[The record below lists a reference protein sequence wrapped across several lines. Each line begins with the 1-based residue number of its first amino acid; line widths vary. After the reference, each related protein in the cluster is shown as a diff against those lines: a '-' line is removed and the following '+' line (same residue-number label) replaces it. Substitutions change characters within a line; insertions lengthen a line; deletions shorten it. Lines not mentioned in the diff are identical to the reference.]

1 MTIKSIKIL
10 LKMRNIYV
18 ALTTL
23 FILSFST
30 SVIADDILIPF
41 GGGSGTASSEWKF
54 RGGNTN
60 LDGQPWKT
68 LSFSEMLWATGNGAL
83 GFAAV
88 GSLTAPA
95 RTTTIL
101 TDGSTNSGGATA
113 TPPTPYTTMYFRKT
127 LNIPSLSSY
136 FSFKLRTQFDDAI
149 VVWINGVEAYRSNII
164 ASPTFATF
172 SDGTNTTYD
181 NGNFIFSKDLAKSL
195 FVAGNN
201 IIAVEIHQV
210 NSTSTDLFFDMELTG
225 VTTPSSDVV
234 IFPFGINNNNAAT
247 TWSYKGGGT
256 NLDGV
261 AWKALAYAEPAWTS
275 GNAALGFGANPPVR
289 STAIL
294 LDGSGNAGG
303 TASLKHPTMYF
314 RKVVNIVDP
323 TVFAGFKIAT
333 KFDDAIIVYINGVEA
348 YRNNI
353 TASPAMFADLATV
366 AIANNGADTL
376 YTTVPPSMF
385 VAGNNIIAVEIHQIN
400 TTSSDLFF
408 DMELTGIAPVNGT
421 LTRGPYLQVGSQTG
435 VTLRWRTD
443 VPTNSRVKWGTV
455 FGTYPNTVDSLALTT
470 EHIVRISGL
479 TADTKYF
486 YTIGSTTQTLQATN
500 TNYVLTVP
508 PSSSTRKL
516 RFAALGD
523 CGTATANQIDTK
535 NALLNYI
542 GSNDLDALITLG
554 DNAYYS
560 GTDNEFQLEFFD
572 IYKNDLLK
580 NKKLYPAPG
589 NHDYGNSISNT
600 GNTGATAALSM
611 PYHKNFSVPSAGEV
625 GGTASGSKAYY
636 SYDIGDVHFVS
647 LDSYGKEDANSTKLY
662 DTTGAQAVWLKN
674 DLATNTK
681 KWTVVYF
688 HHPPYTMTSHDSD
701 LEFADLGAIREN
713 FIRIL
718 ERFGVDLVLCGHSH
732 GYERSYL
739 LKNYYKANAASPSLL
754 ETDFNIATHTATAN
768 NQNGKYDGTANAC
781 AYTYNSGKYNHG
793 SLYVV
798 SGSAGQI
805 GGAAAGYPHNAMY
818 YSNNTEGGSLY
829 FEVDSNRID
838 VKFVSYAG
846 TGAGVTPV
854 IKDQFTIFKD
864 VNKVINVAAT
874 KNVPLNLTA
883 SWRGNYF
890 WPDNGN
896 ATTNSVTINNST
908 TGNFTYTVKDASGV
922 NCIQDV
928 FNVTV
933 TGVLPVSFMSFDAK
947 LDNDKVLLNWAT
959 AQELD
964 NKYFTIEKSTDGINF
979 NFLAKQNAAANNN
992 TINNYSLVDYKP
1004 ANGINFYRLSQT
1016 DFSNNTIIYETR
1028 KVNVKSNNT
1037 FFVSVSKTQ
1046 SQQVTVKINSDKNNQ
1061 INMKVV
1067 DMMGREVLQEN
1078 FMVNVGVNTKL
1089 LNLKEGMYILVISNG
1104 KEEKTSTKIVVQ

>member
-1 MTIKSIKIL
+1 
-10 LKMRNIYV
+10 MRSIYV
-18 ALTTL
+18 TLLT
-23 FILSFST
+23 FILISFSKLA
-30 SVIADDILIPF
+30 VADDILIPF
-41 GGGSGTASSEWKF
+41 GGGSGTSGSAWKF

-60 LDGQPWKT
+60 LDSQPWKT
-68 LSFSEMLWATGNGAL
+68 LLYGESAWATGNGAL
-83 GFAAV
+83 GFA
-88 GSLTAPA
+88 TNPAPV

-101 TDGSTNSGGATA
+101 RDGSTNSGGASTFPSA
-113 TPPTPYTTMYFRKT
+113 EAPYTTMYFRKT
-127 LNIPSLSSY
+127 LNIPSLSPY

-149 VVWINGVEAYRSNII
+149 VIWINGVEAYRSNII

-172 SDGTNTTYD
+172 ADGTNTTYD

-195 FVAGNN
+195 FVAGDN
-201 IIAVEIHQV
+201 IIAVEIHQ
-210 NSTSTDLFFDMELTG
+210 STATSSDLFFDMELTG
-225 VTTPSSDVV
+225 ITTPLSDVV

-256 NLDGV
+256 NLDGMP
-261 AWKALAYAEPAWTS
+261 WKALAYAEPSWTS

-294 LDGSGNAGG
+294 LDGSANAGG

-314 RKVVNIVDP
+314 RKVVNIADP

-353 TASPAMFADLATV
+353 TANPAMFADLATV

-421 LTRGPYLQVGSQTG
+421 LTRGPYLQMGSQTG

-443 VPTNSRVKWGTV
+443 VPTNSRVKWGTT
-455 FGTYPNTVDSLALTT
+455 FGTYSNTVDSLALTT

-479 TADTKYF
+479 TADAKYF

-508 PSSSTRKL
+508 APSSTRKL
-516 RFAALGD
+516 RFATLGD

-535 NALLNYI
+535 NALLSYI
-542 GSNDLDALITLG
+542 GGNDLDGLFTLG

-572 IYKNDLLK
+572 IYKNDLLR
-580 NKKLYPAPG
+580 NKKLYPTPG
-589 NHDYGNSISNT
+589 NHDYGNSTSNT
-600 GNTGATAALSM
+600 GVRNNAYYNSFTLPT
-611 PYHKNFSVPSAGEV
+611 AGEI
-625 GGTASGSKAYY
+625 GGVASGTEAYY
-636 SYDIGDVHFVS
+636 SYDIGDVHFLS
-647 LDSYGKEDANSTKLY
+647 LDSYGKENGNTTSVY
-662 DTTGAQAVWLKN
+662 DTLGAQALWVKN

-681 KWTVVYF
+681 KWVVVYF
-688 HHPPYTMTSHDSD
+688 HHPPYTKTSHDSD
-701 LEFADLGAIREN
+701 TESGDLGAMREN

-718 ERFGVDLVLCGHSH
+718 ERYGVDLVMSGHSH

-739 LKNYYKANAASPSLL
+739 LKNYYKANPGDAMLL
-754 ETDFNIATHTATAN
+754 ETDFNMATHTATGN

-793 SLYVV
+793 SIYLV

-805 GGAAAGYPHNAMY
+805 GGVSAGYPHNAMY
-818 YSNNTEGGSLY
+818 YSNNTEGGSTY

-838 VKFVSYAG
+838 VKFISYSG
-846 TGAGVTPV
+846 TGAGVVPV

-864 VNKVINVAAT
+864 VNRVYNLNVGLNT
-874 KNVPLNLTA
+874 PLAISA
-883 SWRGNYF
+883 SWRGNYY

-896 ATTNSVTINNST
+896 ATTQTVTLNNT
-908 TGNFTYTVKDASGV
+908 VAGTFTYRAKDASGV
-922 NCIQDV
+922 NCLQDV

-933 TGVLPVSFMSFDAK
+933 ATILPISLISFDAK
-947 LDNDKVLLNWAT
+947 VDNASVLLNWST
-959 AQELD
+959 AQEQN
-964 NKYFTIEKSTDGINF
+964 NKHFTIEKSTDGIHF
-979 NFLAKQNAAANNN
+979 NFLGKLDAAVNSS
-992 TINNYSLVDYKP
+992 TVKNYRLTDFTPTFGDNY
-1004 ANGINFYRLSQT
+1004 YRLSQT
-1016 DFSNNTIIYETR
+1016 NIDGRVANVET
-1028 KVNVKSNNT
+1028 KKINYKGKQS
-1037 FFVSVSKTQ
+1037 FSVSIAKTNGQ
-1046 SQQVTVKINSDKNNQ
+1046 NVSAIINSNQ
-1061 INMKVV
+1061 SDRVSMIVV
-1067 DMMGREVLQEN
+1067 DMMGREILKEN
-1078 FMVNVGVNTKL
+1078 FKINAGINTK
-1089 LNLKEGMYILVISNG
+1089 NLSLQNGLYILVLVNNKG
-1104 KEEKTSTKIVVQ
+1104 EKINTKIIVQ